1 MVIVVVTLFPTKYMK
16 TSTYYTI
23 AIDDTCNV
31 YMYCASGCQKNR
43 GLSSWLSNVFTT
55 DAS

>member
-1 MVIVVVTLFPTKYMK
+1 MVIVMVTLFPTNYMK

-23 AIDDTCNV
+23 AIDDTRNV
-31 YMYCASGCQKNR
+31 HVYCASGCQKNW
-43 GLSSWLSNVFTT
+43 GLSSWLPNVFTT